1 MVSERQAF
9 FALTMA
15 AIGVSQTSAMGPDVS
30 KGKDSA
36 ASIFGILDRKSE
48 IDSSKDEGMTLPR
61 VKGDIEFQHVN
72 FKYPTRP
79 DVQIFRDLCLSIP
92 SGKVPPYFFF
102 IQSIIA
108 LTPT

>member
-1 MVSERQAF
+1 MQAF
-9 FALTMA
+9 LALTMGA
-15 AIGVSQTSAMGPDVS
+15 LGVSQSSAVGPDFS
-30 KGKDSA
+30 KCKDSA
-36 ASIFGILDRKSE
+36 ASIFGILDRKSK

-61 VKGDIEFQHVN
+61 VKGDIDFQNVN

-92 SGKVPPYFFF
+92 SGKVPPYFLF

>member
-1 MVSERQAF
+1 MHVF

-15 AIGVSQTSAMGPDVS
+15 AIGVSQTSWGLDFS

-36 ASIFGILDRKSE
+36 ASIFGILDRKSK
-48 IDSSKDEGMTLPR
+48 IDSSKDEGVTLPR

-79 DVQIFRDLCLSIP
+79 DVQIFRDLCLNISSRKIVALMGESG
-92 SGKVPPYFFF
+92 SGKSTV
-102 IQSIIA
+102 IA
-108 LTPT
+108 FC